1 MIAFRM
7 PIWHTDRESSRVS
20 SLVRTR
26 FVAGHSSGETCCRER
41 GRDGAVAS
49 PCCVKSWE
57 YWPATG
63 ATAVLPIW
71 TGVRH
76 VVEEIYLFGGLY

>member
-26 FVAGHSSGETCCRER
+26 FVAGHSSGETCCRETE
-41 GRDGAVAS
+41 RDGAVAS
-49 PCCVKSWE
+49 PVASRVGSIGRQPGQWLR
-57 YWPATG
+57 YPSGRA
-63 ATAVLPIW
+63 
-71 TGVRH
+71 RH
-76 VVEEIYLFGGLY
+76 VC